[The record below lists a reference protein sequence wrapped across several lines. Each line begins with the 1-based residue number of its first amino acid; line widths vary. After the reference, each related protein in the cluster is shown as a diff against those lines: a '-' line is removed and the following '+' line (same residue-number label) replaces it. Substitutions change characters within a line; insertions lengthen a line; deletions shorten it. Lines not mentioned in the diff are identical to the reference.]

1 MSRQAAEAAKT
12 VKMSGGKEMKKKILT
27 GLILT
32 AVLLMSGCGE
42 EKTPAQEEDVHFCE
56 SGRRRYSL

>member
-1 MSRQAAEAAKT
+1 
-12 VKMSGGKEMKKKILT
+12 MKKKILT